1 STDLCCVIMAEYKCK
16 YCGEKFAK
24 PLDLARH
31 VRMKH
36 KRATKRAKKAAVAV
50 KEVDQITKA
59 IEAVGILKALQAS
72 PSLSKEEQQIVG
84 DCGKTFEGLIAALQE
99 SK

>member
-1 STDLCCVIMAEYKCK
+1 MAEYKCK

-36 KRATKRAKKAAVAV
+36 KRATKRAKKAAVAM
-50 KEVDQITKA
+50 KEVDQITRA
-59 IEAVGILKALQAS
+59 IEAVGVLKALQAS
-72 PSLSKEEQQIVG
+72 PSLSKEERQAIG
-84 DCGKTFEGLIAALQE
+84 DCGKTIEGLIAYIKKGE
-99 SK
+99 